1 MRTTYED
8 IKDRI
13 NINEPKLIALCG
25 TMLTGK
31 TTIAIK
37 MCEDLSYNKNLSV
50 VMFSLEQSKSMII
63 NKCKNYNSNFTII
76 DDVGLSTNDIKERL
90 LKLKKESNIKLVV
103 IDYLQLLSYD
113 KSKCLSRDDEIQ
125 NIVKE
130 LKELVI
136 ELNISIV
143 IVYHLGSRHRD
154 KFIED
159 KNKLKELDDRIFLNN
174 NAYDN
179 FMKYEV
185 YKDLIKYNVVN
196 VLKNKD
202 FEKLTITF
210 KNIMTLEVPR
220 KYIHKFEFVNNPHR
234 EVVHYNSSYPS
245 GEPIDVEYLT
255 LSDVTIVL
263 DKEYCSSLY
272 SITGSDYFSPY
283 VENETDINYTST
295 RELLHNTISI
305 LDIKDKNC
313 NNIFPEFRV
322 VWGEDRYINKYQTT
336 TIKDNEII
344 ININDN

>member
-50 VMFSLEQSKSMII
+50 VMFSLEQSKSMIK

-76 DDVGLSTNDIKERL
+76 DDIGLSTNDIKESL
-90 LKLKKESNIKLVV
+90 LKFKKESNIKLVV

-113 KSKCLSRDDEIQ
+113 KSKCLSRDVEIQ

-130 LKELVI
+130 LKEIVKK
-136 ELNISIV
+136 LNISIV
-143 IVYHLGSRHRD
+143 VLYHLGIRSKDR
-154 KFIED
+154 FIED
-159 KNKLKELDDRIFLNN
+159 INYFKEFDDKIFLNN
-174 NAYDN
+174 VCERTT
-179 FMKYEV
+179 KYN
-185 YKDLIKYNVVN
+185 YHKYNVLN
-196 VLKNKD
+196 VLDNKD
-202 FEKLTITF
+202 FEKLSITF
-210 KNIMTLEVPR
+210 KDIMTLEVPR
-220 KYIHKFEFVNNPHR
+220 KYIHKFEFVNNPHK
-234 EVVHYNSSYPS
+234 EVVHYTYSYPS
-245 GEPIDVEYLT
+245 GEPADVEYLT

-263 DKEYCSSLY
+263 DKEYCSNLY

-283 VENETDINYTST
+283 VENETDINLTAEK
-295 RELLHNTISI
+295 ELLWNTISR
-305 LDIKDKNC
+305 LDIRDKNN
-313 NNIFPEFRV
+313 NNIFPQFYV

-344 ININDN
+344 INISD